1 MRSARFTV
9 AREGNASNLASR
21 CTYLPSLAS
30 LHSWHCILSGWTPGT
45 GENARLWTCVAC
57 RNQRWLDLRHTKRH
71 EATRLH
77 QRAMQYRI
85 QEHQAES
92 SSSAAQRVAGPLYEL
107 LHDVSHAASS
117 TQREPLSVDNADAL
131 VLDWETISSQIS
143 GDLAPST
150 AQSAVVGLTTSL
162 MDWLATDPD
171 AQRDLSDSEPDERS
185 NDSEPLLSEAPAQGM
200 FPFMTANCVLT
211 PHSIDDL
218 LSGIPR
224 TYGDYEPDPEWFPW
238 PDKAV
243 R

>member
-9 AREGNASNLASR
+9 AREGDASNLASR
-21 CTYLPSLAS
+21 
-30 LHSWHCILSGWTPGT
+30 WWTPGT

-57 RNQRWLDLRHTKRH
+57 RDQRWLDLRHAKRH

-77 QRAMQYRI
+77 QRAVQYRI

-131 VLDWETISSQIS
+131 VSDWETIFSQIS

-185 NDSEPLLSEAPAQGM
+185 NDGEPLLSEAPAQ
-200 FPFMTANCVLT
+200 
-211 PHSIDDL
+211 DDL

-238 PDKAV
+238 PDKATCV
-243 R
+243 FDILRHLPCSLFSDAQIETIL